1 MGKGAAW
8 KGDGGGGRVLSQ
20 DSDKTKG
27 IFPQNR
33 FSSKINRYTSPLV
46 GVWVYLPWSA
56 WLLGRGI
63 EKTGGEGGG
72 VAGGGVL
79 RLGYEAYWMARH
91 TLSGVPLHLLSQL
104 VAQVMYVRES
114 VYVLVCA

>member
-72 VAGGGVL
+72 VAGGGCYGWVM
-79 RLGYEAYWMARH
+79 RRIGWRD
-91 TLSGVPLHLLSQL
+91 TLSL
-104 VAQVMYVRES
+104 VSPCTSYHNLWRRSCM
-114 VYVLVCA
+114 

>member
-8 KGDGGGGRVLSQ
+8 RGEGAGGTGEA
-20 DSDKTKG
+20 SDKTKS

-33 FSSKINRYTSPLV
+33 FSSKRNRNTSPLV

-91 TLSGVPLHLLSQL
+91 TLSGVPLNLLSPL
-104 VAQVMYVRES
+104 VAQVMYVRKS
-114 VYVLVCA
+114 VYVCV